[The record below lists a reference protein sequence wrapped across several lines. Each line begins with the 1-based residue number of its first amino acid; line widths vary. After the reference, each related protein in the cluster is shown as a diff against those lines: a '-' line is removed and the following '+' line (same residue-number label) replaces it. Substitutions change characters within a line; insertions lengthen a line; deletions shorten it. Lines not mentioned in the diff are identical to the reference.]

1 MSGEGLGTA
10 LLGMV
15 GFYLA
20 IYGLKFLDKNSDK
33 GIPGQKDKPLPNDNV
48 IQAINDM
55 WEDRPFV
62 KDFAKILS
70 DEGDFNELSKNI
82 ETYYGDD
89 DALWKIINSADFKP
103 NSLAKQIVEKLLKTS
118 SYKKIKA
125 IYKLTKEDEGYFEKL
140 LLFTI
145 MHSEFT
151 TNSKRLIFKTLEKTF
166 LSTKPNITGLD
177 LTRSSRKF

>member
-1 MSGEGLGTA
+1 MSGEGLGTG
-10 LLGMV
+10 LLGMAA
-15 GFYLA
+15 FCLA
-20 IYGLKFLDKNSDK
+20 IYGLKFLDKNSDN

-55 WEDRPFV
+55 CEDRPFV

-118 SYKKIKA
+118 SYK
-125 IYKLTKEDEGYFEKL
+125 
-140 LLFTI
+140 
-145 MHSEFT
+145 
-151 TNSKRLIFKTLEKTF
+151 
-166 LSTKPNITGLD
+166 
-177 LTRSSRKF
+177 